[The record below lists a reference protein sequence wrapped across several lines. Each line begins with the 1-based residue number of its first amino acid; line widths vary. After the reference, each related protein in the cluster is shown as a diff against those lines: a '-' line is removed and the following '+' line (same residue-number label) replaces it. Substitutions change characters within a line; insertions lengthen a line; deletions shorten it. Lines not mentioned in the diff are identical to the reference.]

1 MLVPVSFWFHYTADF
16 AYRVIHVS
24 PLVLSSILV
33 DERELLESVNEA
45 RRVFGP
51 KCMKLAGSLTVEAIR
66 AALEQLGIAVSARD
80 VFIRGVPVEIDLLV
94 PRPIATPKCGLIYEP
109 LDVLA
114 AFEVKNAGAFPGT
127 VEAVRKSF
135 ELIRSAN
142 PWIYCAYV
150 TLAERKGYKWAA
162 TTENLGADVYTLFWH
177 NGSIKHRIYYQTD
190 HWDKLTEKVRVL
202 VHSF

>member
-1 MLVPVSFWFHYTADF
+1 MPEVEPDK
-16 AYRVIHVS
+16 
-24 PLVLSSILV
+24 VLLK
-33 DERELLESVNEA
+33 SVNEA
-45 RRVFGP
+45 RQAFGP
-51 KCMKLAGSLTVEAIR
+51 KCMKLAGSLTVEVIR
-66 AALEQLGIAVSARD
+66 AAFEQLGIAVSVRD

-94 PRPIATPKCGLIYEP
+94 PRPVATPKCGLIYEP

-142 PWIYCAYV
+142 PRIYCAYV

-177 NGSIKHRIYYQTD
+177 NGSIKHRSYEKTSD
-190 HWDKLTEKVRVL
+190 WDRLTKKLLRN
-202 VHSF
+202 